1 MSMHVIVRIGAHV
14 RTHEAV
20 CVCVC
25 VFAYM
30 RKCEILEMQ
39 DLKCNQRSAVK
50 EMLPKKCNQRHVCH
64 INAIEVSALHLQA
77 ALAPPQ
83 EHLALPQ
90 EQLPLPQEL
99 ASPLPQEP
107 ALRLSDWT
115 LS

>member
-1 MSMHVIVRIGAHV
+1 M
-14 RTHEAV
+14 
-20 CVCVC
+20 CVC